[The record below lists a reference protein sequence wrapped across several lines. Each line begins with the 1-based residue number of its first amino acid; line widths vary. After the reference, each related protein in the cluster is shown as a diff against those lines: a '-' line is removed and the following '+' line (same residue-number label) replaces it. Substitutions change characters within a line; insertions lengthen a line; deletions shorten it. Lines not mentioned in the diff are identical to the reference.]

1 MATVSGASGR
11 RLSQDQPL
19 AVDRYEYLEKALMS
33 KTSDMQKTADDL
45 NNHPMVA
52 AEDRSACFRAP
63 HCMFLLFVFSDIVR
77 RTPSAN
83 PAAEAMKS
91 KIA

>member
-1 MATVSGASGR
+1 VWYPSSQEIENQGIANGVDSLIGGGA
-11 RLSQDQPL
+11 
-19 AVDRYEYLEKALMS
+19 KMS
-33 KTSDMQKTADDL
+33 AI
-45 NNHPMVA
+45 NV
-52 AEDRSACFRAP
+52 SACCHAP

-91 KIA
+91 KMA